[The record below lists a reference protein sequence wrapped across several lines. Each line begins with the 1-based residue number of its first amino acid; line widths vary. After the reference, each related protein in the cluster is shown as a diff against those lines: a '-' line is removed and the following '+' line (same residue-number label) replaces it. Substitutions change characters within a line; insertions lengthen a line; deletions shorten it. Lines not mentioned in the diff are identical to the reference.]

1 MCASLNQGLQE
12 AWLAG
17 CAGKETAF
25 IKQQMGDGMCLHC
38 RNTHMCA
45 DTDARRPTL
54 AYIKCNPDCQ
64 MINVSCGESEVSLH
78 RVFDAFFFYSLNS
91 QRRNKED
98 ALT

>member
-78 RVFDAFFFYSLNS
+78 RVFDGFFLFSEFS
-91 QRRNKED
+91 EEE
-98 ALT
+98 